1 MFSILE
7 LVLSPIVWLM
17 ESLLILYVSII
28 PSFGFSIILLSF
40 SFSFLLLPIQIR
52 LRKIEFNISKKIQ
65 KIDKE
70 LSLIDKNIK
79 GEERFFLL
87 EEIYKNNSYHPI
99 HSIGLG
105 ASFFLLLPI
114 LISSVLLFTQEEIV
128 KDIQFL
134 IINDLSKPD
143 SLLGSIN
150 ILPFIMFL
158 ITLVDARF
166 RFHGDT
172 KSQIKFL
179 FISFVL
185 FLLVYK
191 LPAALILYWISNNL
205 FSFFLEVYKKFKQWT
220 E

>member
-1 MFSILE
+1 VFSILE

-17 ESLLILYVSII
+17 EGLLALYVSII
-28 PSFGFSIILLSF
+28 PSFGFCIILLSF
-40 SFSFLLLPIQIR
+40 SLSFLLLPIQIR
-52 LRKIEFNISKKIQ
+52 LRQTELSVSKKIQ

-128 KDIQFL
+128 KGIQFL

-143 SLLGSIN
+143 SLMGAIN

-166 RFHGDT
+166 RFRGDN
-172 KSQIKFL
+172 KSQMKFL

-205 FSFFLEVYKKFKQWT
+205 FSFFLEVVKKFKEQK